1 MAPVA
6 GIFSLAMVLSD
17 GLFKNQSK
25 DSMEKVLQPKVM
37 ALRNLDLISREFC
50 PDLEYFVAFSSV
62 ISGRGNVGQ
71 TNYGYANS
79 YMERL
84 CEIRRSEG
92 LPALAIQWGAVADI
106 GSAAQKFDNEV
117 LLSKGW
123 AGTVPQR
130 IHSCL
135 SLMNHFLRS
144 NESVVSSLLRF
155 EPKVDEKDLKRD
167 IQSVISNVLGM
178 I

>member
-50 PDLEYFVAFSSV
+50 PYLEYFVAFSSV
-62 ISGRGNVGQ
+62 TSGRGNVGQ

-84 CEIRRSEG
+84 CEVRRSEG
-92 LPALAIQWGAVADI
+92 LPALAIQWGAVADV
-106 GSAAQKFDNEV
+106 GSLAEKFDNKV
-117 LLSKGW
+117 S

-130 IHSCL
+130 IHSTL
-135 SLMNHFLRS
+135 SLMNHFLRC
-144 NESVVSSLLRF
+144 NELVVSSLLRF